1 MTQRCKI
8 VSDGTCHGTQVFGPD
23 GEDLSRAFRITHI
36 AISTSRISGGVHAT
50 MTCRDVELEL
60 DGVKCHGFPSAVRA
74 VALVRA
80 AVRRLF
86 GWLPRRLR
94 SEDVAHLRDVEK
106 RVRLRQLIDLDQLKC
121 VVDMMAKPAKRSE
134 LPRRLPAS
142 FPDASWRGVTA
153 FDEHIGR
160 VGVSFDVGDITF
172 RFALTPE
179 DVRTLAASVEEYVS
193 QRENVHSD
201 NSSGNPHS
209 SGLTPEEGKSV

>member
-8 VSDGTCHGTQVFGPD
+8 VSDGTCHGTHVFGPA

-36 AISTSRISGGVHAT
+36 AISTSRISGGVLAT

-60 DGVKCHGFPSAVRA
+60 DGVKCQGLPSAVRA

-121 VVDMMAKPAKRSE
+121 VIDMMAKPPKSE
-134 LPRRLPAS
+134 PPRRLPTS

-160 VGVSFDVGDITF
+160 LGVSFDVGDITF

-179 DVRTLAASVEEYVS
+179 DILGLAASTQEYVA
-193 QRENVHSD
+193 QREAVHSD
-201 NSSGNPHS
+201 SSSGNPQ
-209 SGLTPEEGKSV
+209 